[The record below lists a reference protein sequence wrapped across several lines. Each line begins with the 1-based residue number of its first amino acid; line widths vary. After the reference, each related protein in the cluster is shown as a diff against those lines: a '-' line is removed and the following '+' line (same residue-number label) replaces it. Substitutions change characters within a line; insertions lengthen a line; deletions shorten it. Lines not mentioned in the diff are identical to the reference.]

1 MSWSFLDFTGLS
13 RFFGRLPE
21 KLVTTDTTQ
30 TIPGTKSFSST
41 ILGSVSGSAAS
52 AAKDGAGNVIA
63 DTYETKEDAATHLTK
78 SDAAGTYLSK
88 ADAASAYV
96 QTGEVDQTVGGTKT
110 FSKPMVGSVTGSS
123 GSCTGNAAT
132 ATKAVS
138 ADSATNASHAT
149 SADKATKAEQDG
161 NGNNIVASY
170 VAAGSEGST
179 TDIGAFMAARPSF
192 IKSFTYNNVWT
203 DAISMRHR
211 NGSGDGSAYGTYI
224 RSSNMTGISNLLW
237 NHQTS
242 GTWQGERTLIDS
254 ANLAGF
260 TKSAITIYDLVPDG
274 AASHRNF
281 YRGKD
286 ITAAFNAGT
295 VSTNIANGTF
305 RDIFPGDYITK
316 QITVPRIL
324 KADGT
329 TEYIAQKTYTV
340 NFVIADLDIWLN
352 RGDTATTAHHV
363 AIVPQSV
370 VFNSCMNESNVT
382 TGGYAGSFMNT
393 NVMPAFATGLQNAFG
408 ASHLISF
415 RIGLSNGVTTTT
427 ASASH
432 PYWTGTSNWWGA
444 WTSEICCLMSE
455 GMVHGQSPNHS
466 AAMDETMCGQF
477 AAFRLNSNL
486 VYNRQNYWLSDVVS
500 SAHFARVGGDG
511 NAGADNASGVFG
523 VRPFALLR

>member
-63 DTYETKEDAATHLTK
+63 DTYETKADAATHLTK

-96 QTGEVDQTVGGTKT
+96 QTGAVDQTVAGTKT
-110 FSKPMVGSVTGSS
+110 FSKPIVGSVTGSS

-170 VAAGSEGST
+170 VAAGSEDST

-211 NGSGDGSAYGTYI
+211 NGSGDGPSYGTYI
-224 RSSNMTGISNLLW
+224 RSSAMTGVSNLLW
-237 NHQTS
+237 NHQYG

-260 TKSAITIYDLVPDG
+260 AKSAITIYDLVPDG
-274 AASHRNF
+274 AANHRNF

-286 ITAAFNAGT
+286 ITAAFNNGT
-295 VSTNIANGTF
+295 VSEHIADGTF

-316 QITVPRIL
+316 NVTV
-324 KADGT
+324 AAT
-329 TEYIAQKTYTV
+329 ANAAAATYTIK
-340 NFVIADLDIWLN
+340 FIIADLDIWLH
-352 RGDTATTAHHV
+352 RGDTSCETHHV
-363 AIVPQSV
+363 AIVPETSP
-370 VFNSCMNESNVT
+370 FSSYMNADNVT
-382 TGGYAGSFMNT
+382 TGGYVGSYMNQT
-393 NVMPAFATGLQNAFG
+393 VMPAFATGLQNAFG

-455 GMVHGQSPNHS
+455 GMVYGQSPNHS

-486 VYNRQNYWLSDVVS
+486 VYNRQTYWLSDVVS
-500 SAHFARVGGDG
+500 SAFFASVNGDG
-511 NAGADNASGVFG
+511 FACANYASIVLG
-523 VRPFALLR
+523 VRPFALLV